1 MLFRSHAIG
10 CGSYLP
16 SRIITNLDLEK
27 TLDTTDSWIR
37 DRTGIAQRHVA
48 ADGETTSDL
57 AVEAARK
64 ALDNAGL
71 GYDKVDLI
79 ICATATPDET
89 FPATATRV
97 QDRLGIRQGAAFDV
111 QAVCSG
117 FVYGLAIADSFI
129 RTGMAKNVLVI
140 GAETFSRIL
149 DWTDRSTCVLFGD
162 GAGALLLQAQPATGA
177 QDEPGILS
185 THIYSDGQHHDALYV
200 DGGPSSTGTVGH
212 LRMLGREV
220 FRHAVV
226 RMSEAVDE
234 ALEKN
239 DLSDSDVDWLIPHQ
253 ANVRIIE
260 SMAKRLGLPSERV
273 VVSVDRHANTSAAS
287 IPLALCEAVEDG
299 RISKGDLILMDAM
312 GGGFTWGSALLRW

>member
-1 MLFRSHAIG
+1 MQFRSHAIG

-64 ALDNAGL
+64 ALENADL
-71 GYDKVDLI
+71 AYDKVDLI

-149 DWTDRSTCVLFGD
+149 DWSDRSTCVLFGD

-177 QDEPGILS
+177 EDEPGILS

-212 LRMLGREV
+212 LRMQGREV

-234 ALEKN
+234 ALQEN
-239 DLSDSDVDWLIPHQ
+239 GLSNSDIDWLIPHQ
-253 ANVRIIE
+253 ANVRIID